1 MAIQVKQITRR
12 YLYNG
17 VTLPDIPGHS
27 AVQVRDVYSI
37 QYPELLSAEIQE
49 GEIAN
54 GVQEI
59 TFKRAVG
66 TKGCADDSVAFRE
79 ALAHADEVIPGSLVD
94 QLQRKHG
101 AQGRLRTGSMLCMAA
116 KSALQVAR
124 GDHRPDRVQLP
135 ALALPPLP

>member
-1 MAIQVKQITRR
+1 MVIQVKQITRR

-27 AVQVRDVYSI
+27 PAQVRDVYSI

-54 GVQEI
+54 GVQEV

-66 TKGCADDSVAFRE
+66 TKGCNESAAFRE
-79 ALAHADEVIPGSLVD
+79 ALAGVDEVVPGSLVD
-94 QLQRKHG
+94 HLQRKHG
-101 AQGRLRTGSMLCMAA
+101 AQGRQHTGAVLYAVARNCM
-116 KSALQVAR
+116 QVAR

-135 ALALPPLP
+135 ALSLPPLP